1 MDGQPQDQ
9 PVAENHQS
17 VDAIEQLVV
26 FTVDQEEYAAP
37 IRDIR
42 EVLDAAE
49 ITPVPDSPSFV
60 LGMMNLRGKVV
71 PVIDLEKRLN
81 LQRQSD
87 EKSRH
92 ILVVDFDKSLI
103 GIRVDTVKEV
113 LKVAT
118 KTIQAVPS
126 LITSKISPEFLRG
139 VVVMGENT
147 PTTMPADSEQ
157 PEATAAPANSR
168 VLLLLELRKIISTD
182 ELQTISPPEA
192 IAPAHDIREEV
203 EQ

>member
-1 MDGQPQDQ
+1 MEEPLQVQPAAEGHQ
-9 PVAENHQS
+9 PIDE
-17 VDAIEQLVV
+17 IEQMVV

-37 IRDIR
+37 IGDIR
-42 EVLDAAE
+42 EVLDTAE
-49 ITPVPDSPSFV
+49 ITPVPDSPPFV

-81 LQRQSD
+81 LQRQTD
-87 EKSRH
+87 DKSRH

-103 GIRVDTVKEV
+103 GIRVDVVKEV

-139 VVVMGENT
+139 VVVISSNSQAST
-147 PTTMPADSEQ
+147 QPDSEQ
-157 PEATAAPANSR
+157 LETEATSTNSR
-168 VLLLLELRKIISTD
+168 VLLLLELKKIISTD
-182 ELQTISPPEA
+182 ELQTVSPEA
-192 IAPAHDIREEV
+192 ELPPQDLREET

>member
-1 MDGQPQDQ
+1 MDVSLQDQ
-9 PVAENHQS
+9 S
-17 VDAIEQLVV
+17 SLDAGQTADAVEQMVV

-37 IRDIR
+37 INDIR

-49 ITPVPDSPSFV
+49 ITPVPDSPPFV
-60 LGMMNLRGKVV
+60 LGMMNLRGKVI

-81 LQRQSD
+81 LQRQTD
-87 EKSRH
+87 DKSRH

-103 GIRVDTVKEV
+103 GIRVDVVKEV

-118 KTIQAVPS
+118 RSIQAVPS

-139 VVVMGENT
+139 VVVTGDN
-147 PTTMPADSEQ
+147 PPSSAHPDSEQ
-157 PEATAAPANSR
+157 SEADTASADSR

-182 ELQTISPPEA
+182 ELQTISQPGVEVSP
-192 IAPAHDIREEV
+192 HDIREES

>member
-1 MDGQPQDQ
+1 MDGPLQDQ
-9 PVAENHQS
+9 PAAESHQS
-17 VDAIEQLVV
+17 IDEIEQMVV

-37 IRDIR
+37 ISDIR
-42 EVLDAAE
+42 EVLDTAE
-49 ITPVPDSPSFV
+49 ITPVPDSPPFV

-81 LQRQSD
+81 LQRQTD
-87 EKSRH
+87 DKSRH
-92 ILVVDFDKSLI
+92 ILVVDLDKSLI

-139 VVVMGENT
+139 VVVISSNSQAST
-147 PTTMPADSEQ
+147 QPDSEQ
-157 PEATAAPANSR
+157 PETEVTSTNSR
-168 VLLLLELRKIISTD
+168 VLLLLELKKIISTD
-182 ELQTISPPEA
+182 ELQTISPEA
-192 IAPAHDIREEV
+192 DVPPQDLREET

>member
-1 MDGQPQDQ
+1 MDAPHQDQ
-9 PVAENHQS
+9 SSIDIEPTA
-17 VDAIEQLVV
+17 DTIEQLVV

-37 IRDIR
+37 ISDIR
-42 EVLDAAE
+42 EVLDTAE
-49 ITPVPDSPSFV
+49 ITSVPDSAPFV

-81 LQRQSD
+81 LQRQTD
-87 EKSRH
+87 DKSRH
-92 ILVVDFDKSLI
+92 ILVVDFGKSLI

-113 LKVAT
+113 LKVTT

-139 VVVMGENT
+139 VVVMSGN
-147 PTTMPADSEQ
+147 PPATQPDSEQ
-157 PEATAAPANSR
+157 PEAGAAPTNSR
-168 VLLLLELRKIISTD
+168 VLLLLELRKIISSD
-182 ELQTISPPEA
+182 ELQTISQPEA
-192 IAPAHDIREEV
+192 ATPSHDTREET